1 MDSSRKDAAV
11 GRKDLQLKNEPIART
26 GMLIRRPV
34 GEVFE
39 AFVNPEITTKFWFTK
54 SSGRLESGK
63 QVQWDWEMYEI
74 SIPVTAK
81 AIEPNKRLLIEWP
94 GYSGR
99 TTVEWTFELQS
110 DGTTFV
116 RITESGFK
124 GDGVELVKQVAD
136 STQGF
141 TLVLA
146 GLKALLEH
154 NVRLN
159 LVADRFPKGIEE
171 H

>member
-1 MDSSRKDAAV
+1 MDNP
-11 GRKDLQLKNEPIART
+11 QLKQVPITKT
-26 GMLIRRPV
+26 GMLIRKPV
-34 GEVFE
+34 ADVFE
-39 AFVNPEITTKFWFTK
+39 AFINFEITTKFWFTK
-54 SSGRLESGK
+54 SSGRLDVGK
-63 QVQWDWEMYEI
+63 QVQWDWEMYGI
-74 SIPVTAK
+74 SIPVIAK
-81 AIEPNKRLLIEWP
+81 AIEPNKRIVIEWP
-94 GYSGR
+94 GYGSP
-99 TTVEWTFELQS
+99 TIVEWQFVPHTN
-110 DGTTFV
+110 GTTFV
-116 RITESGFK
+116 SITESSFK
-124 GDGVELVKQVAD
+124 GDGDDLVRQVAA